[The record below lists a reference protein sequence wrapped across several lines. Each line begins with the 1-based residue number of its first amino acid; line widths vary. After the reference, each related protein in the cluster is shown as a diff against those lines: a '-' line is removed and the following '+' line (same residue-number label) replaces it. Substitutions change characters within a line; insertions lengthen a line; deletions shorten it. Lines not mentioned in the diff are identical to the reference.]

1 MSRPNQEVDKIWSI
15 LNFRTRWINKPKT
28 RSEELCIYPIPKKI
42 KIKFNKQKLLHTTS
56 EQIKRERALLT
67 MTTEKKKENTNL
79 ESFSQSLLE

>member
-1 MSRPNQEVDKIWSI
+1 MSRPNQEEDKIWSI

-28 RSEELCIYPIPKKI
+28 RSEELCIYPIPKEI
-42 KIKFNKQKLLHTTS
+42 KIKFNEQKLLHITS

-67 MTTEKKKENTNL
+67 ITTEKKKKNTNL